1 MKDFGEKLK
10 ALREEKLISQRFL
23 AELASLD
30 HTYISKIES
39 GESDP
44 PAEESIIRI
53 AKALNTDKYSLIMSA
68 GRIPKDYQIAILS
81 DTGIQAMLRDRVKE
95 YPHS

>member
-1 MKDFGEKLK
+1 MEDFGQHLNS
-10 ALREEKLISQRFL
+10 LRRERGISQRML
-23 AELASLD
+23 AELAALD

-53 AKALNTDKYSLIMSA
+53 AKALNTEKYSLIMAA
-68 GRIPKDYQIAILS
+68 GRIPTDFQIAILS
-81 DTGIQAMLRDRVKE
+81 DTGIQAVLRDRVKE
-95 YPHS
+95 YPHG